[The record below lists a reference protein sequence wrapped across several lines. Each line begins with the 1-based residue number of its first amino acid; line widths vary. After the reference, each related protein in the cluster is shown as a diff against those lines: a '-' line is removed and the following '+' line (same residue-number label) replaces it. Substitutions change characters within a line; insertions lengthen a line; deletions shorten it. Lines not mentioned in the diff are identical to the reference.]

1 MGQSKSKIGA
11 LEEQNGDTNLVGV
24 KAKKSSRQRK
34 WRKKKGYSLSVSLE
48 GDLNCDVDSGSL
60 AGRSA
65 KDGPVL
71 VSYNVW
77 KGENEALGRR
87 NSYQHGS
94 SSGSEFA
101 IREDGRA
108 GTINCMNIHQ
118 PLLHPPVGQDH
129 SDKTSEQ
136 GETCHDSGKNH
147 LVQSIL
153 TKNTLNS
160 NVSILKE
167 DPPSPKTKTR
177 IDNKSSPRPTQ
188 PEESS
193 VSSVSSSQ
201 GKKHFKINIL
211 YLLLAAPYPGYDY
224 ELDFH
229 LTD

>member
-1 MGQSKSKIGA
+1 MGQNKSKIAA
-11 LEEQNGDTNLVGV
+11 LEEEHGEPNLVGV
-24 KAKKSSRQRK
+24 KAKKSSKQRK

-60 AGRSA
+60 AGRSSR
-65 KDGPVL
+65 DGPVL

-77 KGENEALGRR
+77 KGENESLGRR

-94 SSGSEFA
+94 SGNEFA
-101 IREDGRA
+101 IREDEGA
-108 GTINCMNIHQ
+108 DTINCMNIHQ
-118 PLLHPPVGQDH
+118 PLQHPPPGQDQ
-129 SDKTSEQ
+129 SDKPSEK
-136 GETCHDSGKNH
+136 GETCNDVVENY

-160 NVSILKE
+160 DVSIPKE

-193 VSSVSSSQ
+193 VSSVSSTQ
-201 GKKHFKINIL
+201 GKKHF
-211 YLLLAAPYPGYDY
+211 
-224 ELDFH
+224 
-229 LTD
+229 

>member
-1 MGQSKSKIGA
+1 MMSTLGPW
-11 LEEQNGDTNLVGV
+11 LGDQPEMDLSWSPTMSG
-24 KAKKSSRQRK
+24 
-34 WRKKKGYSLSVSLE
+34 KGKLRLSVVVTHISTDRQGRNFQLE
-48 GDLNCDVDSGSL
+48 
-60 AGRSA
+60 
-65 KDGPVL
+65 K
-71 VSYNVW
+71 
-77 KGENEALGRR
+77 RR
-87 NSYQHGS
+87 V
-94 SSGSEFA
+94 
-101 IREDGRA
+101 A

-118 PLLHPPVGQDH
+118 PLQHPPLGQDQ
-129 SDKTSEQ
+129 SDEPSEK
-136 GETCHDSGKNH
+136 GETCNDFVEND

-211 YLLLAAPYPGYDY
+211 YPLLAAPYPGYDY
-224 ELDFH
+224 ELDLH

>member
-11 LEEQNGDTNLVGV
+11 LEDQQGDPNLAGV

-48 GDLNCDVDSGSL
+48 GDLNCDVDPGSL
-60 AGRSA
+60 AGRSTR
-65 KDGPVL
+65 DGPVL

-77 KGENEALGRR
+77 KGENETLGRR

-94 SSGSEFA
+94 SGNEFA
-101 IREDGRA
+101 IREDESA

-118 PLLHPPVGQDH
+118 PLQHPPVGQDE
-129 SDKTSEQ
+129 SLKSSKK
-136 GETCHDSGKNH
+136 GETCNDLGEND

-160 NVSILKE
+160 NVSTPTE
-167 DPPSPKTKTR
+167 DPPSRSPKTKTR
-177 IDNKSSPRPTQ
+177 IDTLNPPRPTQ

-201 GKKHFKINIL
+201 GKKHF
-211 YLLLAAPYPGYDY
+211 
-224 ELDFH
+224 
-229 LTD
+229 

>member
-1 MGQSKSKIGA
+1 MGQNKSKLGS
-11 LEEQNGDTNLVGV
+11 LEEQQGDASLGSV
-24 KAKKSSRQRK
+24 KAKKSSKQRK

-48 GDLNCDVDSGSL
+48 GDLNCEVDSGSL
-60 AGRSA
+60 AGRSVR
-65 KDGPVL
+65 DGPVL

-77 KGENEALGRR
+77 KGENETLGRR
-87 NSYQHGS
+87 NSYQDGS
-94 SSGSEFA
+94 SGNEFA
-101 IREDGRA
+101 IREDESA

-118 PLLHPPVGQDH
+118 PLQHPPVGQDP
-129 SDKTSEQ
+129 SLRPSEK
-136 GETCHDSGKNH
+136 GETCNDFGKDD

-160 NVSILKE
+160 NVSIPKE

-201 GKKHFKINIL
+201 GKTHF
-211 YLLLAAPYPGYDY
+211 
-224 ELDFH
+224 
-229 LTD
+229 